1 MGLGEPSNAVSSDGD
16 GCVPQVGGVSYA
28 PWGSALPR
36 ALLVFEG
43 IYRKRWGEKL
53 VKPVNMAKPLQ
64 VDLKYRL

>member
-1 MGLGEPSNAVSSDGD
+1 MGMDVSPRWEGFLMLH
-16 GCVPQVGGVSYA
+16 
-28 PWGSALPR
+28 ALPR

-64 VDLKYRL
+64 VDLKYGL